1 MLQKIVLLFLILEV
15 AKTEAETKLSRQ
27 KLEAAKEVSRLE
39 TEVDKLKILLRG
51 TTFRGG
57 KFFEKY
63 TVNNSSNDISR
74 IHISVKLSA
83 RDVFWIRILLPNSQR
98 KS

>member
-51 TTFRGG
+51 TR
-57 KFFEKY
+57 
-63 TVNNSSNDISR
+63 
-74 IHISVKLSA
+74 
-83 RDVFWIRILLPNSQR
+83 
-98 KS
+98 